1 MSLDPVIGL
10 LALVIV
16 LGAAV
21 TLACVALARSAR
33 ARPSEQ
39 SLRASEQRLRLVTRQ
54 IPAIIWTTDRELHLT
69 SISGSGLDL
78 MEIEPDRL
86 VGTSLEDL
94 LGSGHQAVPM
104 NRRAL
109 SGESLSYET
118 IWQDRTYESL
128 VEPFRDEGGAIVGV
142 IGVALDI
149 TERRRTEKEL
159 EDQTAYFTQLFEE
172 SPEAIVLLDEEDR
185 VLRVNRE
192 FSNMFGYEAAEV
204 LGRRINEL
212 VVPPELH
219 EEAST
224 LSGRISS
231 GDEVNVEAIR
241 QRKDGTLIHVSILG
255 TPIEV
260 QDGRHIY
267 GIYRDITERK
277 ELESQLL
284 QSQKL
289 EAVGQLAGGVAHDFN
304 NLMTAVLGHARL
316 LRDDLPEYDPRR
328 DDLAEIERSA
338 ERAAELTDQL
348 LTFSRK
354 DDRPAKPLDLNDVV
368 VNMGKLLRRLI
379 GEDVETE
386 IDLAPGLPAIEGDP
400 ARIEQVIMN
409 LAVNARDAMPA
420 GGRLTIR
427 TGLVDPG
434 DPPAPAGA
442 SQPLVMLSI
451 ADTGTGMSAEE
462 QARMFEPFYTTKAAG
477 KGTGLGL
484 ATVYGIVEGMSG
496 RIEVVSKPGN
506 GTTIRLFFLAS
517 DEPAPTE
524 TPAPAASPEAL
535 IPGGQ
540 TILLVEDE
548 PSVRRM
554 AQRSLERHGYRVLAA
569 EDGEQALS
577 IASRNGTEPIDLLV
591 SDIVMPGMSGHQLGA
606 RIRGIRPS
614 IPAIFMSGYTDIRDH
629 PEEFGEGEAEFL
641 PKPFSPQT
649 LARKVREILAR

>member
-10 LALVIV
+10 LALGI
-16 LGAAV
+16 LGAAFI
-21 TLACVALARSAR
+21 LARVALARGNREGA
-33 ARPSEQ
+33 SEQ
-39 SLRASEQRLRLVTRQ
+39 SLRKSEQRLRLVTRQ
-54 IPAIIWTTDRELHLT
+54 IPAIIWTTDRGLHLT
-69 SISGSGLDL
+69 SISGSGLEL
-78 MEIEPDRL
+78 MGIEPDGL
-86 VGTSLEDL
+86 VGTSLENL
-94 LGSGHQAVPM
+94 LGSDHQVVPM

-118 IWQDRTYESL
+118 LWRDHTYESH

-142 IGVALDI
+142 IGVALDT
-149 TERRRTEKEL
+149 TERRRTEKDL
-159 EDQTAYFTQLFEE
+159 GDLTAYFTQLFEE

-192 FSNMFGYEAAEV
+192 FSEMFGYEPDEA
-204 LGRRINEL
+204 LGRPINEL
-212 VVPPELH
+212 VVPPQLH
-219 EEAST
+219 DEAST
-224 LSGRISS
+224 LSGRITS
-231 GDEVNVEAIR
+231 GDGVSVEAVR
-241 QRKDGTLIHVSILG
+241 QRKDGSMIHVSILG

-277 ELESQLL
+277 ELENQLL

-289 EAVGQLAGGVAHDFN
+289 EAVGRLAGGVAHDFN

-316 LRDDLPEYDPRR
+316 LRDDLPEYDPRQ

-354 DDRPAKPLDLNDVV
+354 DDRPVKPLAINDAVTS
-368 VNMGKLLRRLI
+368 MGKLLGRLI

-386 IDLAPGLPAIEGDP
+386 IDLTPELPAIEGDP
-400 ARIEQVIMN
+400 VRIEQVIMN
-409 LAVNARDAMPA
+409 LAVNSRDAMPA

-427 TGLVDPG
+427 TGLVEPG
-434 DPPAPAGA
+434 DLDAPAGA
-442 SQPLVMLSI
+442 SQRLVMLSV

-462 QARMFEPFYTTKAAG
+462 RARMFEPFYTTKAAG

-484 ATVYGIVEGMSG
+484 ATVYGIVEGMGG
-496 RIEVVSKPGN
+496 RIEVVSEPGS
-506 GTTIRLFFLAS
+506 GTAIRLFFLPSA
-517 DEPAPTE
+517 DPVPAE
-524 TPAPAASPEAL
+524 APPPEAGAE
-535 IPGGQ
+535 PPMSGGQ

-554 AQRSLERHGYRVLAA
+554 AQRSLERHGYRVLSA

-577 IASRNGTEPIDLLV
+577 IASANGTEPIDLLV
-591 SDIVMPGMSGHQLGA
+591 SDIVMPGMSGHELGA
-606 RIRGIRPS
+606 RIRGIRPT